1 MNPALV
7 ILGTLAA
14 VEPVAPPP
22 AVEPQPLA
30 AFVAEDAPKPVMDK
44 WTGSIAI
51 GAIYQDGNTDTRS
64 ANANAQ
70 AEYRRERD
78 RWSAAG
84 YWDYGETKDQTTGA
98 WSLNSRKAGLG
109 VKYDYFLSKKVYV
122 SANAGIETDKLADLE
137 QRLFFGAGLG
147 YQWREDEKLKWNS
160 EAGVGYFIEDRYVDE
175 DKEYVAARI
184 ANNIEWQINEKTSF
198 ANNLAVYPS
207 LEEKEDVYG
216 RSDTRLKTALTEA
229 MFAQL
234 QWVWDYDNTP
244 SAGKERND
252 NKVVLGVGW
261 AF

>member
-7 ILGTLAA
+7 ILGTLAPA
-14 VEPVAPPP
+14 ESAPPAPVVEPR
-22 AVEPQPLA
+22 PLA
-30 AFVAEDAPKPVMDK
+30 AFVAEDAPEPVMDK

-51 GAIYQDGNTDTRS
+51 GALYQDGNTDTRA

-70 AEYRRERD
+70 AEYRREHD
-78 RWSAAG
+78 RWSATG

-109 VKYDYFLSKKVYV
+109 LKYDYFLSKKVYV
-122 SANAGIETDKLADLE
+122 SANAGIATDKLADLE
-137 QRLFFGAGLG
+137 QRLFLGAGLG
-147 YQWREDEKLKWNS
+147 YQWHEDEKLKWNS

-175 DKEYVAARI
+175 DKEYVAARL
-184 ANNIEWQINEKTSF
+184 ANNIEWQINEKSSL
-198 ANNLAVYPS
+198 ANNVTVFPS
-207 LEEKEDVYG
+207 LEDKEDVYA
-216 RSDTRLKTALTEA
+216 RSDTRFKTALTDK

-252 NKVVLGVGW
+252 NKVVLGLGW